1 MSLFNMF
8 KSDKGEAMT
17 AHKAFAIALLYTMAA
32 DGEMDAEEV
41 GHLLAVIGGE
51 KSGGTIGVGANNQAL
66 LNASMKYVRSHS
78 HEQFL
83 AEATPVLTTAQRL
96 CILMNLVD
104 SALSDGEAEPE
115 EREFFDKAQ
124 KAFGITDEQFRPY
137 FEVIMMKNDRAV
149 FVDKNHPMNQPGFQ
163 VGMPGQAA

>member
-8 KSDKGEAMT
+8 KSDKGEQMT
-17 AHKAFAIALLYTMAA
+17 PHKAFAIALIYTMAA
-32 DGEMDAEEV
+32 DGEMDPEEV

-51 KSGGTIGVGANNQAL
+51 SKGGVIGVGANNQAL
-66 LNASMKYVRSHS
+66 LDAAFKYVRKNS

-104 SALSDGEAEPE
+104 SALADGDAEPE
-115 EREFFDKAQ
+115 ERVFFDKAQ
-124 KAFGITDEQFRPY
+124 QAFGITDEEFRPY
-137 FEVIMMKNDRAV
+137 FEVIMMKNDRSV
-149 FVDKNHPMNQPGFQ
+149 FRDQNHPMNQPGFK
-163 VGMPGQAA
+163 VGLSGVN

>member
-17 AHKAFAIALLYTMAA
+17 PHKAFAIALIYTMGA
-32 DGEMDAEEV
+32 DGEMDPEEV
-41 GHLLAVIGGE
+41 GHLLSVIGGE
-51 KSGGTIGVGANNQAL
+51 RSNGSIGVGANNQAL
-66 LNASMKYVRSHS
+66 LNAAMKYVRTHS

-104 SALSDGEAEPE
+104 SALSDGDAEAE
-115 EREFFDKAQ
+115 EREFFDKVQ
-124 KAFGITDEQFRPY
+124 KAFGISDQDFAPY
-137 FEVIMMKNDRAV
+137 FNVLMMKNDRSV
-149 FVDKNHPMNQPGFQ
+149 FLDKNHPMNQPGFQ
-163 VGMPGQAA
+163 VGLPGQAA